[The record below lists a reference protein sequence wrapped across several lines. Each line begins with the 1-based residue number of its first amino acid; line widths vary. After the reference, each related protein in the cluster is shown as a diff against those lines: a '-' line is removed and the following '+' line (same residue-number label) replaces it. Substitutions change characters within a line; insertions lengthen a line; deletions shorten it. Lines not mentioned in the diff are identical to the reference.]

1 MESIVKSTDIWT
13 VIHPIKEFTFKGHRD
28 CIYALEGGLDPGTF
42 FSSGS
47 DGLLVKWDL
56 AKPDEGEL
64 FAEIPSSVYAV
75 KKDQHQ
81 NRLLAGKNF
90 EGLLVFDLQSQKIE
104 KALHLTKSAIFDIAV
119 AHNQYW
125 IASGDGLLQALDAST
140 FDIVFAQSYSNKS
153 ARKLALSPDQKW
165 LAIAYSDHFIRV
177 LDLQSGKLAFAWEA
191 HANSVFS
198 LQFSPDGRYLLSGSR
213 DAHLK
218 IWEVDNS
225 FQLHKDIVAHTFAI
239 NAIAHHPRLDFM
251 ATASMDKTI
260 KIWDSNEFKLLKVLD
275 KARHASH
282 ATSVNNL
289 YWEPSQEKL
298 LTCSDDRTIGVWDI
312 KC

>member
-1 MESIVKSTDIWT
+1 MSRLQATKISTL
-13 VIHPIKEFTFKGHRD
+13 KGHRD
-28 CIYALEGGLDPGTF
+28 CIYALEGGQEAGTF

-56 AKPDEGEL
+56 AKPDEGHL
-64 FAEIPSSVYAV
+64 FAEVHSSVYSL
-75 KKDQHQ
+75 KKDLNK

-104 KALHLTKSAIFDIAV
+104 KALQLTKAAIFDIAIT
-119 AHNQYW
+119 NSLYW
-125 IASGDGLLQALDAST
+125 IASGEGLVQALDST
-140 FDIVFAQSYSNKS
+140 NFDIVFSRLFSDKS

-165 LAIAYSDHFIRV
+165 LAIAYSDNYIRV
-177 LDLQSGKLAFAWEA
+177 LDLHSGQLSFEWEA

-198 LQFSPDGRYLLSGSR
+198 LQFSPDGQFLLSGSR

-218 IWEVDNS
+218 IWEVEAA
-225 FQLHKDIVAHTFAI
+225 FRLHKDIVAHTFAI
-239 NAIAHHPRLDFM
+239 NAIEYHPRLDFV

-260 KIWDSNEFKLLKVLD
+260 KIWDSTAFKLLKVLD
-275 KARHASH
+275 KVRHAGH

-289 YWEPSQEKL
+289 YWEPTQEKL

-312 KC
+312 KF